1 VEQTTKRTPS
11 ARGER
16 ALDARREEIL
26 AAATQLFAEHGY
38 SDAVT
43 QALVEKLQVGKGTLY
58 RYFPSKRDLFLAAA
72 DRVMRKQKE
81 RIEAAIAGVEEPLER
96 VSKAIRA
103 HLYFYAQHPE
113 FVELL
118 IQERAQFKD
127 RKTPTFFEYRNNN
140 VKRWQE
146 VWRSLI
152 AQGRV
157 RPMPVE
163 RITDV
168 LSDLVYGTMFTNYF
182 TGPRK
187 PFEAQA
193 RDILDVVFFGIL
205 SESERSL
212 QETRMANTGSGDQ
225 SETPLAGVT
234 NGNE

>member
-1 VEQTTKRTPS
+1 MNQTTKRS
-11 ARGER
+11 ASVQAER
-16 ALDARREEIL
+16 ALGDRREEIL
-26 AAATQLFAEHGY
+26 SAATQLFAEHGY

-58 RYFPSKRDLFLAAA
+58 RYFPSKRELFLAAA
-72 DRVMRKQKE
+72 DRVIRKQKE
-81 RIEAAIAGVEEPLER
+81 RIDAAIAGVEEPLER

-103 HLYFYAQHPE
+103 HLQFYAEHPE

-146 VWRSLI
+146 VWRALI

-157 RPMPVE
+157 RPMPAE

-168 LSDLVYGTMFTNYF
+168 LCDLVYGTMFTNYF

-205 SESERSL
+205 SENERKH
-212 QETRMANTGSGDQ
+212 QEAGEPEPGS
-225 SETPLAGVT
+225 A
-234 NGNE
+234 

>member
-1 VEQTTKRTPS
+1 MLVDQTTKRQPS
-11 ARGER
+11 ARAER
-16 ALDARREEIL
+16 AFDARREEIL
-26 AAATQLFAEHGY
+26 AAATELFAEHGY

-58 RYFPSKRDLFLAAA
+58 RYFPSKRELFLAAA

-81 RIEAAIAGVEEPLER
+81 RIDAAIAGVEEPLER

-103 HLYFYAQHPE
+103 HLHFYAEHPE

-152 AQGRV
+152 EQGRV

-205 SESERSL
+205 SESER
-212 QETRMANTGSGDQ
+212 ETRQAHS
-225 SETPLAGVT
+225 SEEGAA
-234 NGNE
+234 